1 MFSLSTLNDRR
12 DGKCLLGLLALLL
25 TLAIPA
31 PTLLSQ
37 ESDHIN
43 GPDKAHDPT
52 GAWLLK
58 GDAEGSPFILTVFHK
73 GGTLTGD
80 LQGESAFD
88 PSAVNPPKPP
98 SNVINSPESGVW
110 QKTGWNT
117 FAVTFLTMEYQVD
130 TSTNPPSAPLFQ
142 FDKVQFTGFL
152 KNFGDRMDI
161 TAAVI
166 TNFDPKGKVIGGPN
180 KFTTKVHGVRIP
192 LEVLP
197 STSLCLPIPQ
207 PGN

>member
-1 MFSLSTLNDRR
+1 MRRNPIGRRLHRSYNLKDPTFNLRKIMPSNLDKCRSDKKLTWLSALF
-12 DGKCLLGLLALLL
+12 LAL
-25 TLAIPA
+25 AVAA

-80 LQGESAFD
+80 LEGESAFD
-88 PSAVNPPKPP
+88 PGARPP

-117 FAVTFLTMEYQVD
+117 FSVT
-130 TSTNPPSAPLFQ
+130 
-142 FDKVQFTGFL
+142 
-152 KNFGDRMDI
+152 DRARKGGR
-161 TAAVI
+161 TAARYR
-166 TNFDPKGKVIGGPN
+166 FGKPA
-180 KFTTKVHGVRIP
+180 
-192 LEVLP
+192 
-197 STSLCLPIPQ
+197 
-207 PGN
+207 GN